1 MHGSSQAKLGAD
13 GAAILNYLRGG
24 EGYSSAYA
32 AQFNSA
38 KKLIGIA
45 EKKAETV
52 EAFLRLR
59 LNLSEQYSDKLSAFV
74 RDADDD
80 FDAKP
85 QEDHNNDVLLYMEYL
100 TLLQNQLSAT
110 DSPKPDDVKCL
121 ERCMARLSKIKDKT
135 GSDTQY
141 CAQMA
146 TIIRD
151 SQLVLAAI
159 AYNYGADALNRSSQ
173 TERKNFKAYDTAVV
187 CFKKSASAYRNAGET
202 QSAVETEV
210 MLAETYENYADELF
224 DKKDEKHLLA
234 AIENYQAA
242 LKHYPRDDD
251 GKKEFS
257 IKMRLSILNARAEL
271 AQQYFASKHYQLALE
286 QTDAGL
292 ELYDKRMKALHLSDD
307 DYPGTCELLF
317 NLSELGCRSHAELYK
332 QQQSLRTD
340 FAAKLLAFKGKHDLG
355 PPLTW
360 GLVEKRAKATDSEL
374 LGKRKTSS
382 GSAPPVSEAKK
393 AKPDSV
399 PPVSEVKKGK
409 SGSVDVQGHD
419 EKGGR
424 KK

>member
-1 MHGSSQAKLGAD
+1 
-13 GAAILNYLRGG
+13 
-24 EGYSSAYA
+24 
-32 AQFNSA
+32 
-38 KKLIGIA
+38 
-45 EKKAETV
+45 
-52 EAFLRLR
+52 
-59 LNLSEQYSDKLSAFV
+59 V

-110 DSPKPDDVKCL
+110 DSPKSDDVKCL
-121 ERCMARLSKIKDKT
+121 ERCMARLSKIKDKA
-135 GSDTQY
+135 GPDAQY
-141 CAQMA
+141 CAQMV

-151 SQLVLAAI
+151 SQFTLAAI

-173 TERKNFKAYDTAVV
+173 TERKNFKAYATAVV
-187 CFKKSASAYRNAGET
+187 CFKKSASAYRSAGKT

-224 DKKDEKHLLA
+224 DKKDEEHLLA

-286 QTDAGL
+286 QTNAGL

-307 DYPGTCELLF
+307 DYPETCELLL
-317 NLSELGCRSHAELYK
+317 NLSNLGCKIHAELYK
-332 QQQSLRTD
+332 QQQSLRTG
-340 FAAKLLAFKGKHDLG
+340 FAAKLLACKGGHDLG

-360 GLVEKRAKATDSEL
+360 GAVEKLAKTTDSKI

-382 GSAPPVSEAKK
+382 DSAPLASEVKKGKPSSVPSASGAKKGKPDSAPPASEAKKGKPDSAPSASEVKKGKPDSAPSASEVKKSKPDSAPSVSEAKK
-393 AKPDSV
+393 AKP
-399 PPVSEVKKGK
+399 
-409 SGSVDVQGHD
+409 GSVGVSPIS
-419 EKGGR
+419 R
-424 KK
+424 TLN